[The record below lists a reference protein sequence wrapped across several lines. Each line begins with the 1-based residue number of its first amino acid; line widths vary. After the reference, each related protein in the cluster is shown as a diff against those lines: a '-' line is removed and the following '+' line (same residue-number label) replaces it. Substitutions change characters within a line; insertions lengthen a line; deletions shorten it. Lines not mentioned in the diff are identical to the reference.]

1 MEMAMILKMKMT
13 VMMMMKMMTRMM
25 IIYIDKK
32 QGDGLLERWL
42 CSRCALMT
50 NRHANND
57 RHRNNDVIGI
67 SPVLDDKFVIS
78 IRLKHDG
85 IWGYK
90 QHASN
95 DIFLHGDK
103 QARKQSSIS
112 NKK

>member
-1 MEMAMILKMKMT
+1 
-13 VMMMMKMMTRMM
+13 
-25 IIYIDKK
+25 
-32 QGDGLLERWL
+32 
-42 CSRCALMT
+42 MT

-103 QARKQSSIS
+103 QESSQVYLIKS
-112 NKK
+112 Q